1 MVQRKGTSVR
11 GKKIRIISSALL
23 TVLAAAAL
31 YAIYRN
37 GGAWLSSIENH
48 QWSLDIPRLAA
59 SALLLACTLAFT
71 PRGWVMICRGM
82 GSEIETSQLYAAWYA
97 SQLGRYVPGKVW
109 LFAGRAGFLK
119 AKGMKA
125 SRALATTAYELFFT
139 MASVGLFS
147 LVAVLLIPDLLSG
160 GGAKA
165 AVTAAAAAIL
175 LLPLLH
181 PVQKILCRKRG
192 ISVDTL
198 PSRSDT
204 IRITLFYAVLWAG
217 RGVSLYLLLTGTGIE
232 IAEPA
237 RALAAAPL
245 SWLAGYIVIVVP
257 GGVGIREAAAAAIAA
272 PEAVAPAAL
281 ALAGQRVFMA
291 LAELLLAL
299 FTSKKIIHAGGTNA
313 AER

>member
-1 MVQRKGTSVR
+1 MR
-11 GKKIRIISSALL
+11 GKKVRTIASFLL
-23 TVLAAAAL
+23 AVLAAAAL

-37 GGAWLSSIENH
+37 GGAWLVSIENH
-48 QWSLDIPRLAA
+48 RWSLDIPRLAV
-59 SALLLACTLAFT
+59 SALLLAFTLALT
-71 PRGWVMICRGM
+71 PRGWIMICRGM
-82 GSEIETSQLYAAWYA
+82 GSDIEASQLYAAWFA

-139 MASVGLFS
+139 IASVGLIS
-147 LVAVLLIPDLLSG
+147 LLSVLLRPDLLSG
-160 GGAKA
+160 GAAKTA
-165 AVTAAAAAIL
+165 FTAAAAAVL

-181 PVQKILCRKRG
+181 PVQKILCRKKG
-192 ISVDTL
+192 ISVDSL

-204 IRITLFYAVLWAG
+204 IKITLFYAVLWMG
-217 RGVSLYLLLTGTGIE
+217 RGISLYLLLTGAGID
-232 IAEPA
+232 ITEPA